1 MVQRQWV
8 GAGVEYYRDGNDGHF
23 FIRFFLLFF
32 CVIGVKER
40 WCYSFIHLT
49 LVYQGMELQIVVDV
63 SVCIYG
69 DVVEDVD
76 GTVVVDVDE
85 TCVVG
90 YMKINE
96 HLSHSD

>member
-1 MVQRQWV
+1 M
-8 GAGVEYYRDGNDGHF
+8 
-23 FIRFFLLFF
+23 
-32 CVIGVKER
+32 
-40 WCYSFIHLT
+40 
-49 LVYQGMELQIVVDV
+49 VDV

-96 HLSHSD
+96 HLFHSD

>member
-1 MVQRQWV
+1 
-8 GAGVEYYRDGNDGHF
+8 
-23 FIRFFLLFF
+23 
-32 CVIGVKER
+32 
-40 WCYSFIHLT
+40 
-49 LVYQGMELQIVVDV
+49 MELQIVVDV
-63 SVCIYG
+63 SACIYG

-96 HLSHSD
+96 HLFHSDWRNYGNNTEIIYYR